1 VVGAFVIVL
10 IGALIGAALWLAS
23 GGTLQK
29 KFDLYG
35 AVERESVAGLNVNAP
50 VKYNGVE
57 VGKVKQIQLDKLN
70 PELVQLLFAIERGTP
85 IKVDTVATLKIQGLT
100 GIAYVELSGGA
111 ANAAPLMVS
120 EGSLYPMIRTKP
132 SLSARLENVLA
143 TVLSKLDSTARNV
156 DAILSVENQVAFKSA
171 LTDISAV
178 AHTLASRKQSI
189 DSSLAN
195 AEKALNSISKMSSQV
210 APNVGPILER
220 ISKSAQAIQDMSAE
234 LGKTSA
240 SATLTVDSVGADVR
254 RFSAETLPELS
265 RLLNDLTTLSNS
277 MRRLSDQTERDP
289 RSLIF
294 GRKEVPS
301 GPGET
306 LKDLP

>member
-1 VVGAFVIVL
+1 VGAFVVVL
-10 IGALIGAALWLAS
+10 VGALIGAALWLAS
-23 GGTLQK
+23 GGALQK
-29 KFDLYG
+29 KFDIYG

-70 PELVQLLFAIERGTP
+70 PEIVHLLFAIERGTP
-85 IKVDTVATLKIQGLT
+85 IKVDTLATLKVQGLT

-111 ANAAPLMVS
+111 SNAALLKAA
-120 EGSLYPMIRTKP
+120 EGALYPMIQTKP

-143 TVLSKLDSTARNV
+143 TVLSKVDSTARNV
-156 DAILSVENQVAFKSA
+156 DAILSAENQFAFKSA
-171 LTDISAV
+171 LVDISAV
-178 AHTLASRKQSI
+178 AHTLASRKQTI
-189 DSSLAN
+189 DSSIVN
-195 AEKALNSISKMSSQV
+195 AEKAINSISKISTQIGPNV
-210 APNVGPILER
+210 APIFER
-220 ISKSAQAIQDMSAE
+220 ISKSALAIQELSVE

-277 MRRLSDQTERDP
+277 IRRLSDQTERDP

-294 GRKEVPS
+294 GRKEVPA

-306 LKDLP
+306 QRELP